1 MHHETV
7 LVPGARDVEATLDA
21 PDSDAADDP
30 TSCVVL
36 CPPHPQHRGH
46 RGDDRL
52 LAVSEYLVDRNT
64 AALRFDY
71 GEWDEGMGE
80 REDARNAIRWAS
92 ERYEDAGVFG
102 FSFGASVALLAAATV
117 GKTLCAVSV
126 LAPTAELPAGL
137 NAVSALEDIDAPV
150 QVVYASRDTTVDWE
164 PVVEAAEALDYDV
177 VELDGDH
184 FMVGRMDTVAETV
197 GPFLFD
203 AC

>member
-1 MHHETV
+1 MDNETV
-7 LVPGARDVEATLDA
+7 LIPGARDVEATLDT
-21 PDSDAADDP
+21 PDDAEPSA
-30 TSCVVL
+30 CVVM

-92 ERYEDAGVFG
+92 ERHDDVGVFG

-117 GKTLCAVSV
+117 GKQLCAVSV

-164 PVVEAAEALDYDV
+164 PVVEAAEKLEYDV